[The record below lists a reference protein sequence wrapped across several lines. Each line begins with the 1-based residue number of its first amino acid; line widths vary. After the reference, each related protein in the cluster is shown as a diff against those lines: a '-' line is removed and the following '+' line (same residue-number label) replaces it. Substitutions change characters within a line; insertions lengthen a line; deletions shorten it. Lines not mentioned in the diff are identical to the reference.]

1 MSEIELINCN
11 FNFIA
16 MRKFVLL
23 IILSIAAIVKLQAQS
38 AKYLPGTVVVKY
50 SNSKS
55 AANRSFQFEDIS
67 NAKVRHAARMFQTK
81 KQDRNSAELS
91 NIFRIEYE
99 GNTSPIVIA
108 RKLSQIEG
116 IEYAEPYWIPELFD
130 TPDDPLISNQ
140 YYLDI
145 TKTLEVQDITQ
156 GDTNIVIGIID
167 TGFDVYHE
175 DLTGSIKYNYSDPI
189 NGIDDDGDGYI
200 DNYRG
205 WDMANND
212 NNPSNP
218 SSQHGTHVAGVACAQ
233 NGNGTGIAGVGG
245 KTKFLPIKIADDESG
260 NLTAG
265 YEGVV
270 YAADHGCRIIN
281 CSWGSTAPSQMCDDV
296 IKYAQSRGC
305 LVVAAAGNTGTDVKY
320 YPASCD
326 GVISVCATNSTD
338 TKWNNSTYNHRIDV
352 AAPGEGIYSTANGNK
367 YQSSSG
373 SSFAAPIVSAAAA
386 LVWAKKTNFSA
397 AKIGELLRTTA
408 DIIDTIPANAK
419 YAGMMGSGRINI
431 LRALTDNTSPSIR
444 ITDYSFTGDNDE
456 FVAGSKVDVELTL
469 CNYLEMAQNVK
480 ITLEFPDGSAI
491 ITNGSWETASIASM
505 EHPKCSF
512 SAILADQLPYN
523 AIIPFR
529 FTFSADGYTS
539 AQTIELLANPAFRD
553 IKWGEMLSTIA
564 DNGKIGIYDYDA
576 QSGNGFT
583 YQKTQNL
590 VSDGALIL
598 ALDSLTIASAFQT
611 DNQFVSTTGR
621 PTIQTIDNVT
631 YIKSAI
637 KPTNTNGIEI
647 LQDFI
652 FDDQNLPTTM
662 ICKYQIISTRD
673 DSFDNACI
681 GLYFDWDVVNSLTN
695 KIEYDSKRRLAYI
708 YNTGDIGLYGGICLL
723 TEGQATP
730 YAFEIGD
737 KSRSINIKDDFSDG
751 LKWAAMNQPRPE
763 STTSNIDL
771 ALMLTSNRLN
781 ITSNDTSVIVFAVLA
796 AENLYEL
803 NRAADLAKKLYT
815 KRESTVIDDDTTAI
829 SNQRQTTA
837 LIYPNPAK
845 STIYIEN
852 NSPISTV
859 RIYSTSGVLE
869 AETNVCGTS
878 AAIGVSQLANG
889 LHIVEIISTD
899 GRTERRLVVK

>member
-1 MSEIELINCN
+1 M
-11 FNFIA
+11 
-16 MRKFVLL
+16 
-23 IILSIAAIVKLQAQS
+23 
-38 AKYLPGTVVVKY
+38 
-50 SNSKS
+50 
-55 AANRSFQFEDIS
+55 
-67 NAKVRHAARMFQTK
+67 
-81 KQDRNSAELS
+81 
-91 NIFRIEYE
+91 
-99 GNTSPIVIA
+99 
-108 RKLSQIEG
+108 
-116 IEYAEPYWIPELFD
+116 
-130 TPDDPLISNQ
+130 
-140 YYLDI
+140 
-145 TKTLEVQDITQ
+145 
-156 GDTNIVIGIID
+156 
-167 TGFDVYHE
+167 
-175 DLTGSIKYNYSDPI
+175 
-189 NGIDDDGDGYI
+189 
-200 DNYRG
+200 
-205 WDMANND
+205 
-212 NNPSNP
+212 
-218 SSQHGTHVAGVACAQ
+218 
-233 NGNGTGIAGVGG
+233 
-245 KTKFLPIKIADDESG
+245 
-260 NLTAG
+260 
-265 YEGVV
+265 
-270 YAADHGCRIIN
+270 
-281 CSWGSTAPSQMCDDV
+281 
-296 IKYAQSRGC
+296 
-305 LVVAAAGNTGTDVKY
+305 
-320 YPASCD
+320 
-326 GVISVCATNSTD
+326 
-338 TKWNNSTYNHRIDV
+338 

-444 ITDYSFTGDNDE
+444 ITDYSFTRDNDE

-469 CNYLEMAQNVK
+469 CNYLEKAQNVK
-480 ITLEFPDGSAI
+480 ITLESPDGSAI

-529 FTFSADGYTS
+529 FTFSADGYSS

-652 FDDQNLPTTM
+652 FDVQNLPTTM

-673 DSFDNACI
+673 NSFDNACI

-737 KSRSINIKDDFSDG
+737 KSQSINIKDDFSDE

-829 SNQRQTTA
+829 SNQRQATA

-852 NSPISTV
+852 SSPISTV

-869 AETNVCGTS
+869 AETNVGSTS
-878 AAIGVSQLANG
+878 AAIGVSQLADG